1 MKLVPD
7 YDENMALRYI
17 MPKKNSR
24 DEHNQCRHRCNPST
38 SWIL

>member
-17 MPKKNSR
+17 MPKKIQ
-24 DEHNQCRHRCNPST
+24 EMST
-38 SWIL
+38 TSVVIGATHQHHEY